1 MSCSR
6 TSRGYRT
13 RHLISCIMIQID
25 GLRFSYRGR
34 RVYDGLSMELKNGA
48 VYGLL
53 GRNGAGKTTL
63 MRLIAGLLRCADGR
77 IEADGMIPSDRNPEF
92 LDSIYFVPESFNAPD
107 LPVIEYA
114 GNYGMFYSNYDGDA
128 LVDYLRIF
136 DVEPDAVFRRLSSGQ
151 KRKAMIAFALSLNTR
166 LLLLDEPG
174 NGLDIPS
181 KLILRRLLA
190 EHMKP
195 DRTVILSTH
204 QVREVE
210 DIVDHVAV
218 IDSGRLLLNSSL
230 DDLAGKI
237 CFRTGNEVIPHALFS
252 ERTAA
257 GVVNILPRLTRSG
270 IVSGYA
276 GQNLCSGTDTDT
288 PSKNLHAKTD
298 IDIEVLFDACI
309 SGGGTLVEYLRSLD
323 NRNTEKGVDHACC

>member
-1 MSCSR
+1 
-6 TSRGYRT
+6 
-13 RHLISCIMIQID
+13 MIQID
-25 GLRFSYRGR
+25 ELRFSYRGR
-34 RVYDGLSMELKNGA
+34 CVYDGLSLELKDGA

-63 MRLIAGLLRCADGR
+63 MRLIAGLLRCGNGR
-77 IEADGMIPSDRNPEF
+77 IEVDGMVPFDRKPEF
-92 LDSIYFVPESFNAPD
+92 LDNVYFVPESFNAPD

-136 DVEPDAVFRRLSSGQ
+136 DVEPGAVFRRLSSGQ
-151 KRKAMIAFALSLNTR
+151 KKKAMIAFALSLNTR

-181 KLILRRLLA
+181 KLTLRRLLA
-190 EHMKP
+190 EHMRP

-237 CFRTGNEVIPHALFS
+237 CFSTGDKVMLHALFS

-270 IVSGYA
+270 IVSGYT
-276 GQNLCSGTDTDT
+276 GHNLGSGTLSDRPTAYSGTDTETGTAADAET
-288 PSKNLHAKTD
+288 HLKNLHAKTD
-298 IDIEVLFDACI
+298 IDMEVLFDACI

-323 NRNTEKGVDHACC
+323 RNTEKEVDHACC